1 MLLLRKVWG
10 EKKKMLNNIY
20 YVIGMFALIIFAYI
34 IVRLLS
40 SAVFMSYK
48 QVILN
53 EKEKKDNDKET

>member
-1 MLLLRKVWG
+1 MLLLRNVWG
-10 EKKKMLNNIY
+10 EKQKMLNNIY
-20 YVIGMFALIIFAYI
+20 YVIGIFALIIFAYI

-53 EKEKKDNDKET
+53 EKEKKGNGKEK